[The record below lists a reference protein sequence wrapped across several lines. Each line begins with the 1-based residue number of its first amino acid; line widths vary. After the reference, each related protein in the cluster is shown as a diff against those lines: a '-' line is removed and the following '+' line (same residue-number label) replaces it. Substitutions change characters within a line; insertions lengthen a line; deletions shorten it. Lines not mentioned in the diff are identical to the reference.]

1 MAAIEISTFFETV
14 SAWLQNAWGDLG
26 AWLQNAWANLSS
38 DFYLNFIKEDRWKYL
53 VRGLGVTLEVAFF
66 AAIAGIVL
74 GALLAIIRTT
84 ADKAGRLRFLNW
96 LAKLYITVV
105 RGTPVVV
112 QLLIINF
119 VIFSSVFIDAVI
131 VAIIAFGLNSAAYV
145 AEVFRSGIMS
155 IDEGQFEAGRSL
167 GFSYGQTMLYIVM
180 PQAFKNVL
188 PALANEFITL
198 LKETSVSGYIGL
210 IDLTKAG
217 DIIRSRT
224 FSAFFPLIAV
234 ALVYLIMVVVL
245 SAGVTRLERRLRNG
259 AR

>member
-1 MAAIEISTFFETV
+1 MVAIDIGTFFDTV
-14 SAWLQNAWGDLG
+14 LAWLQNTWTSLCA
-26 AWLQNAWANLSS
+26 

-53 VRGLGVTLEVAFF
+53 VRGLGVTLEVALF
-66 AAIAGIVL
+66 AAIAGIIL

-84 ADKAGRLRFLNW
+84 ADKTGRLRFLNW
-96 LAKLYITVV
+96 LAKLYITVI

-119 VIFSSVFIDAVI
+119 VIFSSVFVDTVL

-167 GFSYGQTMLYIVM
+167 GFNYGQTMWHIVM
-180 PQAFKNVL
+180 PQAFKNVW

-210 IDLTKAG
+210 TDLTKAG

-224 FSAFFPLIAV
+224 LAPFMPLLAV

-245 SAGVTRLERRLRNG
+245 SAGVSRLERRLRNG
-259 AR
+259 TR

>member
-1 MAAIEISTFFETV
+1 MVAIDIGTFFDTV
-14 SAWLQNAWGDLG
+14 LAWLQNTWTSLCA
-26 AWLQNAWANLSS
+26 

-53 VRGLGVTLEVAFF
+53 VRGLGVTLEVALF
-66 AAIAGIVL
+66 AAIAGIIL

-84 ADKAGRLRFLNW
+84 ADKTGRLRFLNW
-96 LAKLYITVV
+96 LAKLYITVI

-119 VIFSSVFIDAVI
+119 VIFSSVFVDTVL

-167 GFSYGQTMLYIVM
+167 GFNYGQTMWHIVM

-210 IDLTKAG
+210 TDLTKAG

-224 FSAFFPLIAV
+224 LAPFMPLLAV

-245 SAGVTRLERRLRNG
+245 SAGVSRLERRLRCG
-259 AR
+259 TR

>member
-1 MAAIEISTFFETV
+1 MVAIDIGTFFDTV
-14 SAWLQNAWGDLG
+14 LAWLQNTWTSLCA
-26 AWLQNAWANLSS
+26 

-53 VRGLGVTLEVAFF
+53 VRGLGVTLEVALF
-66 AAIAGIVL
+66 AAIVGIIL
-74 GALLAIIRTT
+74 GALLAIVRTT
-84 ADKAGRLRFLNW
+84 ADKTGRLRFLNW
-96 LAKLYITVV
+96 LAKLYITVI

-119 VIFSSVFIDAVI
+119 VIFSSVFVDMVL

-167 GFSYGQTMLYIVM
+167 GFNYGQTMWHIVM

-210 IDLTKAG
+210 TDLTKAG

-224 FSAFFPLIAV
+224 FAAFMPLIAV

-245 SAGVTRLERRLRNG
+245 SAGVSRLERRLRNG
-259 AR
+259 TR

>member
-1 MAAIEISTFFETV
+1 MVAIDIGTFFDTV
-14 SAWLQNAWGDLG
+14 LAWLQNTWTSLCA
-26 AWLQNAWANLSS
+26 

-53 VRGLGVTLEVAFF
+53 VRGLGVTLEVALF
-66 AAIAGIVL
+66 AAIAGIIL
-74 GALLAIIRTT
+74 GALLAIVRTT
-84 ADKAGRLRFLNW
+84 ADKTGRLRFLNW
-96 LAKLYITVV
+96 LAKLYITVI

-119 VIFSSVFIDAVI
+119 VIFFSVFVDTVL

-167 GFSYGQTMLYIVM
+167 GFNYGQTMWHIVM

-210 IDLTKAG
+210 MDLTKAG

-224 FSAFFPLIAV
+224 FAAFMPLIAV

-245 SAGVTRLERRLRNG
+245 SAGVSRLERRLRNG
-259 AR
+259 TR

>member
-1 MAAIEISTFFETV
+1 MLSIDIGAFF
-14 SAWLQNAWGDLG
+14 GDIF
-26 AWLQNAWANLSS
+26 AWLQNAWASLSA

-53 VRGLGVTLEVAFF
+53 VRGLGVTVEVAFF
-66 AAIAGIVL
+66 AAIAGIIL

-84 ADKAGRLRFLNW
+84 ADKTGKLRFLNGI
-96 LAKLYITVV
+96 AKLYITVI

-119 VIFSSVFIDAVI
+119 VIFSSVFVDAVV

-155 IDEGQFEAGRSL
+155 VDEGQFEAGRSL
-167 GFSYGQTMLYIVM
+167 GFNYRQTMWHIVM

-210 IDLTKAG
+210 MDLTKAG

-224 FSAFFPLIAV
+224 FAAFFPLIAV
-234 ALVYLIMVVVL
+234 ALIYLVIVVAL
-245 SAGVTRLERRLRNG
+245 SAGVTKLERRLRNG

>member
-1 MAAIEISTFFETV
+1 MVAIDIGTFFDTV
-14 SAWLQNAWGDLG
+14 LAWLQNTWTSLCAE
-26 AWLQNAWANLSS
+26 
-38 DFYLNFIKEDRWKYL
+38 FYLNFIKEDRWKYL
-53 VRGLGVTLEVAFF
+53 VRGLGVTLEVALF
-66 AAIAGIVL
+66 AAIAGIIL
-74 GALLAIIRTT
+74 GALLAIVRTT
-84 ADKAGRLRFLNW
+84 ADKTGRLRFLNW
-96 LAKLYITVV
+96 LAKLYITVI

-119 VIFSSVFIDAVI
+119 VIFSSVFVDTVL

-167 GFSYGQTMLYIVM
+167 GFNYGQTMWHIVM

-210 IDLTKAG
+210 MDLTKAG

-224 FSAFFPLIAV
+224 FAAFMPLIAV

-245 SAGVTRLERRLRNG
+245 SAGVSRLERRLRNG
-259 AR
+259 TR

>member
-1 MAAIEISTFFETV
+1 MVAIDIGTFFDTV
-14 SAWLQNAWGDLG
+14 LAWLQNTWTSLCA
-26 AWLQNAWANLSS
+26 

-53 VRGLGVTLEVAFF
+53 VRGLGVTLEVALF
-66 AAIAGIVL
+66 AAIAGIIL
-74 GALLAIIRTT
+74 GALLAIVRTT
-84 ADKAGRLRFLNW
+84 ADKTGRLRFLNW
-96 LAKLYITVV
+96 LAKLYITVI

-119 VIFSSVFIDAVI
+119 VIFSSVFVDTVL

-167 GFSYGQTMLYIVM
+167 GFNYGQTMWHIVM

-210 IDLTKAG
+210 MDLTKAG

-224 FSAFFPLIAV
+224 FAAFMPLIAV

-245 SAGVTRLERRLRNG
+245 SAGVSRLERRLLNG
-259 AR
+259 TR

>member
-1 MAAIEISTFFETV
+1 MVAIDIGTFFDTV
-14 SAWLQNAWGDLG
+14 LAWLQNTWTSLCA
-26 AWLQNAWANLSS
+26 

-53 VRGLGVTLEVAFF
+53 VRGLGVTLEVALF
-66 AAIAGIVL
+66 AAIAGIIL

-84 ADKAGRLRFLNW
+84 ADKTGRLRFLNW
-96 LAKLYITVV
+96 LAKLYITVI

-119 VIFSSVFIDAVI
+119 VIFSSVFVDTVL

-167 GFSYGQTMLYIVM
+167 GFNYGQTMWHIVM

-210 IDLTKAG
+210 TDLTKAG

-224 FSAFFPLIAV
+224 LAPFMPLLAV

-245 SAGVTRLERRLRNG
+245 SAGVSRLERRLRNG
-259 AR
+259 TR

>member
-1 MAAIEISTFFETV
+1 MVAIDIGTFFDTV
-14 SAWLQNAWGDLG
+14 LAWLQNTWTSLCA
-26 AWLQNAWANLSS
+26 

-53 VRGLGVTLEVAFF
+53 VRGLGVTLEVALF
-66 AAIAGIVL
+66 AAIAGIIL

-84 ADKAGRLRFLNW
+84 ADKTGRLRFLNW
-96 LAKLYITVV
+96 LAKLYITVI

-119 VIFSSVFIDAVI
+119 VIFSSVFVDTVL

-167 GFSYGQTMLYIVM
+167 GFNYGQTMWHIVM

-210 IDLTKAG
+210 MDLTKAG

-224 FSAFFPLIAV
+224 FAAFMPLIAV

-245 SAGVTRLERRLRNG
+245 SAGVSRLERRLRNG
-259 AR
+259 TR

>member
-1 MAAIEISTFFETV
+1 MVAIDIGTFFDTV
-14 SAWLQNAWGDLG
+14 LAWLQNTWTSLCA
-26 AWLQNAWANLSS
+26 

-53 VRGLGVTLEVAFF
+53 VRGLGVTLEVALF
-66 AAIAGIVL
+66 AAIAGIIL

-84 ADKAGRLRFLNW
+84 ADKTGRLRFLNW
-96 LAKLYITVV
+96 LAKLYITVI

-119 VIFSSVFIDAVI
+119 VIFSSVFVDTVL

-167 GFSYGQTMLYIVM
+167 GFNYGQTMWHIVM

-210 IDLTKAG
+210 TDLTKAG

-224 FSAFFPLIAV
+224 YSAFMPLIAV
-234 ALVYLIMVVVL
+234 ALIYLIVVMFFTWLV
-245 SAGVTRLERRLRNG
+245 GKLERRLR
-259 AR
+259 ASDH

>member
-1 MAAIEISTFFETV
+1 MVAIDIGTFFDTV
-14 SAWLQNAWGDLG
+14 LAWLQNTWTSLCA
-26 AWLQNAWANLSS
+26 

-53 VRGLGVTLEVAFF
+53 VRGLGVTLEVALF
-66 AAIAGIVL
+66 AAIAGIIL
-74 GALLAIIRTT
+74 GALLAIVRTT
-84 ADKAGRLRFLNW
+84 ADKTGRLRFLNW
-96 LAKLYITVV
+96 LAKLYITVI

-119 VIFSSVFIDAVI
+119 VIFSSVFVDTVL

-167 GFSYGQTMLYIVM
+167 GFNYGQTMWHIVM

-210 IDLTKAG
+210 MDLTKAG

-224 FSAFFPLIAV
+224 FAAFMPLIAV

-245 SAGVTRLERRLRNG
+245 SAGVSRLERRLRNG
-259 AR
+259 TR

>member
-1 MAAIEISTFFETV
+1 MVAIDIGTFFDTV
-14 SAWLQNAWGDLG
+14 LAWLQNTWTSLCA
-26 AWLQNAWANLSS
+26 

-53 VRGLGVTLEVAFF
+53 VRGLGVTLEVALF
-66 AAIAGIVL
+66 AAIAGIIL

-84 ADKAGRLRFLNW
+84 ADKTGRLRFLNW
-96 LAKLYITVV
+96 LAKLYITVI

-119 VIFSSVFIDAVI
+119 VIFSSVFVDTVL

-167 GFSYGQTMLYIVM
+167 GFNYGQTMWHIVM

-210 IDLTKAG
+210 TDLTKAG

-224 FSAFFPLIAV
+224 FAAFMPLIAV

-245 SAGVTRLERRLRNG
+245 SAGVSRLERRLRNG
-259 AR
+259 TR

>member
-1 MAAIEISTFFETV
+1 MAPIFTGAFINGLINWLLQQW
-14 SAWLQNAWGDLG
+14 SAFSA
-26 AWLQNAWANLSS
+26 

-53 VRGLGVTLEVAFF
+53 VRGLGITLEVAFF
-66 AAIAGIVL
+66 AAIIGIIL
-74 GALLAIIRTT
+74 GALFAIIRTT
-84 ADKAGRLRFLNW
+84 ADKSDKKGFLLRCVNW
-96 LAKLYITVV
+96 MVKLYITVV

-119 VIFSSVFIDAVI
+119 VIFSSVLIDAAI

-167 GFSYGQTMLYIVM
+167 GFGYWDTMKYIIM
-180 PQAFKNVL
+180 PQAIKNVL

-210 IDLTKAG
+210 MDLTKAG

-224 FSAFFPLIAV
+224 FAPFLPLIAV
-234 ALVYLIMVVVL
+234 ALIYLIMVVAL
-245 SAGVTRLERRLRNG
+245 SSGVTKLERRLRNG
-259 AR
+259 SR

>member
-1 MAAIEISTFFETV
+1 MVAIDIGKFFDTV
-14 SAWLQNAWGDLG
+14 LAWLQNTWTSLCA
-26 AWLQNAWANLSS
+26 

-53 VRGLGVTLEVAFF
+53 VRGLGVTLEVALF
-66 AAIAGIVL
+66 AAIAGIIL

-84 ADKAGRLRFLNW
+84 ADKTGRLRFLNW
-96 LAKLYITVV
+96 LAKLYITVI

-119 VIFSSVFIDAVI
+119 VIFSSVFVDTVL

-167 GFSYGQTMLYIVM
+167 GFNYGQTMWHIVM

-210 IDLTKAG
+210 TDLTKAG

-224 FSAFFPLIAV
+224 LAPFMPLLAV

-245 SAGVTRLERRLRNG
+245 SAGVSRLERRLRNG
-259 AR
+259 TR